1 MSFNAKIFST
11 PENIVWD
18 NMHIKDLTQTL
29 KKTILNG
36 LVIIMFVF
44 MTTPAAGIQFILHNA
59 YADKWLKEFLHSEQG
74 GMLTRF
80 LRDYV
85 TVVLTIV
92 FNILFR
98 FLIAVI
104 ARNNRFAKY
113 SRFHQF
119 ILNYTYF
126 YLLLNM
132 VLIPALALSFGSR
145 TPLT

>member
-1 MSFNAKIFST
+1 
-11 PENIVWD
+11 
-18 NMHIKDLTQTL
+18 
-29 KKTILNG
+29 
-36 LVIIMFVF
+36 MFVF
-44 MTTPAAGIQFILHNA
+44 MTTPSAGIQLFMHNSF
-59 YADKWLKEFLHSEQG
+59 ADHYFKEFLHG
-74 GMLTRF
+74 DKVGMLNTF

-104 ARNNRFAKY
+104 ARNNRFTKY

-119 ILNYTYF
+119 ILDYTYF

-145 TPLT
+145 AFD